1 MKKKKFFLIFLLE
14 LKKIVFCST
23 FSGDRN
29 SSLQGPVNSPRNQ
42 TKSPKLFTQK
52 KKHESKSRCRN
63 GKL

>member
-1 MKKKKFFLIFLLE
+1 MKKKNFCLIFLLE

-52 KKHESKSRCRN
+52 KKT
-63 GKL
+63 